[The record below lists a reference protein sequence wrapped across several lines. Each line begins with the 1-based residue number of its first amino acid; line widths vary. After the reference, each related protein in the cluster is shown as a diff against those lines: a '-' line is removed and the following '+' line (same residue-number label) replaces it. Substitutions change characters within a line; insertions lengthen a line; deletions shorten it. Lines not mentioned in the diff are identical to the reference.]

1 MVRAITTTQDTDFGR
16 RRDWDNRTRQ
26 HPTSFRSV
34 KDRNE
39 LRGILIVSGMLDE
52 YNTYLAE
59 YEVGD
64 YLNDPQTM
72 MGGQEMSGFGLL
84 GEAAIKY
91 QGHGVGIVKSSFKED
106 PPNLKYSRTH
116 ISDKDWDKAK
126 QILNDLKDEI
136 VADGFSPPSGDVL
149 TTGTRLLALVS
160 SKCQDHDVENHVTQE
175 RDVVTDILDAEG
187 NYVMLKSR
195 ADNTAVVHFN
205 ICGYEEYA
213 EGQPIDEQFILK
225 LVGCLTS
232 ETPAS

>member
-1 MVRAITTTQDTDFGR
+1 MVRTVMTTQDMSFGR
-16 RRDWDNRTRQ
+16 RRASGNITSQ
-26 HPTSFRSV
+26 HPIGIRIA
-34 KDRNE
+34 KDPNE
-39 LRGILIVSGMLDE
+39 VARRVARTLISRFHEQASYLYE
-52 YNTYLAE
+52 YR
-59 YEVGD
+59 VGD
-64 YLNDPQTM
+64 YPQTM
-72 MGGQEMSGFGLL
+72 TGGQEMSGIGLL
-84 GEAAIKY
+84 DEWAARY
-91 QGHGVGIVKSSFKED
+91 RGHGGGIVEGSFKED
-106 PPNLKYSRTH
+106 PPNLKHSGTH

-126 QILNDLKDEI
+126 QILNDVKDEA
-136 VADGFSPPSGDVL
+136 VADGFSSPSGDVL

-160 SKCQDHDVENHVTQE
+160 SKCQDHDIENHVTQE
-175 RDVVTDILDAEG
+175 RDVVTDIVDAEG